1 MATQDRWPPSNAAF
15 SNDCAGA
22 RWKMRWSGSA
32 VDAGHGSIQAGPG
45 PASILL
51 PDQAHYWPQAN
62 LFQASN
68 ERMKQTRKH
77 VIAFIAV

>member
-1 MATQDRWPPSNAAF
+1 VATQDRWPPSNAAF

-45 PASILL
+45 PALILL
-51 PDQAHYWPQAN
+51 PDQAH
-62 LFQASN
+62 
-68 ERMKQTRKH
+68 
-77 VIAFIAV
+77 